1 MKIFVINEGPI
12 FYKMQPLPLRQS
24 TYHSESSFLKK
35 KDFYRKWKLKIVLF
49 WKWKIVLFFFCV
61 HNFFGSVLFLCR
73 NLQMYAL
80 NIIQKKLKSTKN
92 LNNTIQYYYIL
103 DMIWQ
108 TEREL
113 LVMLIISIFYRLN
126 VIILLYLRN
135 SLLEQ
140 KESFVTEVNST
151 GKHKHTKVQVKLSKI
166 KLIRQ

>member
-1 MKIFVINEGPI
+1 
-12 FYKMQPLPLRQS
+12 
-24 TYHSESSFLKK
+24 
-35 KDFYRKWKLKIVLF
+35 
-49 WKWKIVLFFFCV
+49 
-61 HNFFGSVLFLCR
+61 
-73 NLQMYAL
+73 MYAL
-80 NIIQKKLKSTKN
+80 NIIQKKLRSTKN

-140 KESFVTEVNST
+140 KESFVIEVNSA
-151 GKHKHTKVQVKLSKI
+151 GKHKHTKVQVK
-166 KLIRQ
+166 

>member
-1 MKIFVINEGPI
+1 M
-12 FYKMQPLPLRQS
+12 
-24 TYHSESSFLKK
+24 
-35 KDFYRKWKLKIVLF
+35 
-49 WKWKIVLFFFCV
+49 
-61 HNFFGSVLFLCR
+61 
-73 NLQMYAL
+73 
-80 NIIQKKLKSTKN
+80 STKN

-113 LVMLIISIFYRLN
+113 LVMLISIFYRLN
-126 VIILLYLRN
+126 LIILLYLRN

-140 KESFVTEVNST
+140 KESFVIEVSST

>member
-1 MKIFVINEGPI
+1 
-12 FYKMQPLPLRQS
+12 
-24 TYHSESSFLKK
+24 
-35 KDFYRKWKLKIVLF
+35 
-49 WKWKIVLFFFCV
+49 
-61 HNFFGSVLFLCR
+61 
-73 NLQMYAL
+73 MYAL
-80 NIIQKKLKSTKN
+80 NIIQKKLRSTKN

-108 TEREL
+108 AEREL